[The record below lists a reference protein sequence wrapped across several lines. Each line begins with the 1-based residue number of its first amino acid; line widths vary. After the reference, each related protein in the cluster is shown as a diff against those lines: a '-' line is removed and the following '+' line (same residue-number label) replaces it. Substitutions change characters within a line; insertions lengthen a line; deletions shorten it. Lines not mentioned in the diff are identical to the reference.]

1 LKTALKFCLL
11 LLAAA
16 AFSGC
21 WSWQKTVSMGL
32 WQSDE
37 ERLQERAVNEQEA
50 LMRKCEDADEISC
63 NNLAVNFSALK
74 NFNDAKIYYKK
85 ACDKGLATA
94 CSNLGQIYEQG
105 LADEKIDLKQAMNL
119 YKIACD
125 ANDGVGCY
133 NEALLIYSQSRH
145 KAQNKEKDARETL
158 ALLAKSC
165 ELDYAQACFLLA
177 KFVGDEKRAQKLYDR
192 ACKLGKCAR

>member
-16 AFSGC
+16 VFSGC

-37 ERLQERAVNEQEA
+37 EKLQERAANEQEA

-74 NFNDAKIYYKK
+74 NFNDAKIYYQK
-85 ACDKGLATA
+85 ACDLG
-94 CSNLGQIYEQG
+94 SNLGCLWTGYSYTEGKNGAEHDPKKDFEIFSKLCSSGY
-105 LADEKIDLKQAMNL
+105 D
-119 YKIACD
+119 
-125 ANDGVGCY
+125 DGC
-133 NEALLIYSQSRH
+133 
-145 KAQNKEKDARETL
+145 
-158 ALLAKSC
+158 
-165 ELDYAQACFLLA
+165 
-177 KFVGDEKRAQKLYDR
+177 KFVAMGYRDGKGVEKNIDKAIEILSEIRDEIPKPSS
-192 ACKLGKCAR
+192 